1 MCYYLRE
8 VFELTSNEFNKTL
21 KKLRKNNKL
30 TQKELADKIGV
41 ARTTLA
47 NYEQGTRFPDK
58 ETLLMIADFFDVSL
72 DYLVGRS
79 PADKIKKA
87 ISDDEELL
95 EFWNELKDREDL
107 QLMFKQTRDLN
118 PETIQQII
126 NIIKTFEKEQ
136 DDANGG

>member
-1 MCYYLRE
+1 MCYYLKE
-8 VFELTSNEFNKTL
+8 VFKLANDKFNKIL
-21 KKLRKNNKL
+21 KKLRKDNNM
-30 TQKELADKIGV
+30 TQKELADKLDI

-58 ETLLMIADFFDVSL
+58 ETLLSIADFFDVSL

-87 ISDDEELL
+87 LSEDEELL
-95 EFWNELKDREDL
+95 EFWEELKDREDL
-107 QLMFKQTRDLN
+107 QLMFKQTKDLS
-118 PETIQQII
+118 PDTIQQII
-126 NIIKTFEKEQ
+126 SIIKTFEKEQ